1 MKLAEFG
8 SKAEEAKNP
17 RLTPNG
23 RDTSLLTDDHL
34 TTSSSPTTFF
44 FVFPTVFFFFPSHL
58 ASNICWPCL
67 GCSVLH
73 TLAIRSV
80 QIF

>member
-1 MKLAEFG
+1 MKPAEFG
-8 SKAEEAKNP
+8 SKAEEAKP
-17 RLTPNG
+17 PGLTPNG

-44 FVFPTVFFFFPSHL
+44 FVFPTVFFFFHL
-58 ASNICWPCL
+58 ASNPCWPCL

-73 TLAIRSV
+73 ALAIRSV